1 MWRIKSPCFWVY
13 QSILKI
19 ELKMKCL
26 DGGWERVDSI
36 KNLFKM
42 VPKNYNK
49 ILAKDQMILFP
60 TSGQLN
66 I

>member
-1 MWRIKSPCFWVY
+1 
-13 QSILKI
+13 
-19 ELKMKCL
+19 MKCL